1 MSEANPVQNLAEKQ
15 KTAEAIPAAALDWSV
30 GPLLSAQADVLAGA
44 EATVTDWL
52 HRRHEAIVDT
62 QQLIARMQTG
72 GDPTAALKA
81 QQEWMSRSFQRL
93 VADAHA
99 YHSATQQ
106 LIERAPS
113 WFPRGRWS
121 WFTNGSA
128 GEDTAA
134 SHAAATRAAGRPL
147 RMANNKAE

>member
-62 QQLIARMQTG
+62 QQLIARMQT
-72 GDPTAALKA
+72 DCCPQSTAGVD
-81 QQEWMSRSFQRL
+81 
-93 VADAHA
+93 VAFV
-99 YHSATQQ
+99 SAFGCGRPCLPLRHTA
-106 LIERAPS
+106 IDRACAFVVPS
-113 WFPRGRWS
+113 WPMELVHQRFGRRGHSRI
-121 WFTNGSA
+121 A
-128 GEDTAA
+128 RR
-134 SHAAATRAAGRPL
+134 SHAGGRQ
-147 RMANNKAE
+147 AFADGKQ